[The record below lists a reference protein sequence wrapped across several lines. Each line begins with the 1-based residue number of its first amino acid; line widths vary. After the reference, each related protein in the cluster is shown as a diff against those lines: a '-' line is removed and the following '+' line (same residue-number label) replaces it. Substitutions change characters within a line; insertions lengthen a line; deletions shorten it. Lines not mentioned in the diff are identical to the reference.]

1 MGNANGV
8 VFEYEKIKRPV
19 TINRD
24 LLQMTYAWHE
34 FSCHVLDGLEWS
46 NVSFGYEI
54 INGIVTSNRDL
65 RQIVEHTIK
74 PVKISIDVRE

>member
-24 LLQMTYAWHE
+24 LRQTVEYTIKSLT
-34 FSCHVLDGLEWS
+34 
-46 NVSFGYEI
+46 I
-54 INGIVTSNRDL
+54 IREL
-65 RQIVEHTIK
+65 RQSKYRPHKTISAR
-74 PVKISIDVRE
+74 KIQNNNIIQKICHE